1 MTTRI
6 GRLVLFFVS
15 ILVGIALGLY
25 YGWML
30 SPVEYLNTT
39 PEVLRKDYKA
49 DYVLMTA
56 EVFDTQRDV
65 NLAARR
71 LEALGAAAPLR
82 SVQEAILTA
91 RELNYSNRDVELL
104 AQLAQALTVWGAPGG
119 GQQP

>member
-15 ILVGIALGLY
+15 ILMGIALGLY

-30 SPVEYLNTT
+30 NPVEYLNTT
-39 PEVLRKDYKA
+39 AEILRKDYKA

-71 LEALGAAAPLR
+71 LEALGSAAPLR